1 MSTFPIELTARHM
14 DVTPAM
20 REHVEKKIRRLPF
33 GQPRITDAKVVFDT
47 QKHGQIAEI
56 VFYCANHV
64 TLEAKTETAN
74 LYEAFD
80 LTLSKIQRQMRKE
93 KTRLERLNHGVTR

>member
-1 MSTFPIELTARHM
+1 MDLT
-14 DVTPAM
+14 DSM
-20 REHVEKKIRRLPF
+20 RRYAEDKIYGIPMTT
-33 GQPRITDAKVVFDT
+33 PRITDAKVVFDT
-47 QKHGQIAEI
+47 QKHGKIAEI

-64 TLEAKTETAN
+64 TLEAKTETGN

-93 KTRLERLNHGVTR
+93 KTRMLKSHGH